1 MAVATG
7 KMAPSKKKLKT
18 KTKPEQIKAQRK
30 KMKTEEKGG
39 RIFSKKMD
47 KSPKAKKSEEKTRIF
62 IGKGAGAQLVNR
74 EQVQACVETLFESLK
89 KSDKNKEELFSD
101 NPSPVYLQL
110 SAIRIPG
117 GEERLVKF
125 LLPHNPRSGDSEAC
139 LVIKDKERDLKK
151 DHEENVE
158 AFKAKLEA
166 AEASS
171 LLSEVISLRQLKVE
185 YNVFEAKRKLCQ
197 RFDTVLVD
205 ESIYFRSSTFF
216 GKYFYGRNKFPIP
229 VELDDNNLKES
240 IEVGLKSTVMSIKT
254 TGSTVDLQIGNTG
267 MKDEDLTENIF
278 SVVRELN
285 DKYPGSFSNIR
296 SLFLHTHGSLSIPLY
311 VSLVP
316 RSMVKNLQLESKI
329 KQSTVVGDVST
340 LPPGKMVAIEPTGT
354 VRVLKNPFYK
364 PTAFDR
370 GELFTPEQEEEKN
383 DEDEDDEEERIRLKK
398 KRRTSKGAVKPGN
411 DKVKVNTSIGEEPK
425 EEIDLNLDESDAEV
439 DLEEE
444 KYISAMMR
452 RKGEEPSTEEE
463 EEKEPIKAK
472 EQLPNRKKK
481 QVVKKQKMQTSKK
494 EEKNKKKSLNK
505 NKKS

>member
-1 MAVATG
+1 
-7 KMAPSKKKLKT
+7 
-18 KTKPEQIKAQRK
+18 
-30 KMKTEEKGG
+30 
-39 RIFSKKMD
+39 
-47 KSPKAKKSEEKTRIF
+47 
-62 IGKGAGAQLVNR
+62 
-74 EQVQACVETLFESLK
+74 
-89 KSDKNKEELFSD
+89 
-101 NPSPVYLQL
+101 
-110 SAIRIPG
+110 
-117 GEERLVKF
+117 
-125 LLPHNPRSGDSEAC
+125 
-139 LVIKDKERDLKK
+139 
-151 DHEENVE
+151 
-158 AFKAKLEA
+158 
-166 AEASS
+166 
-171 LLSEVISLRQLKVE
+171 
-185 YNVFEAKRKLCQ
+185 
-197 RFDTVLVD
+197 
-205 ESIYFRSSTFF
+205 
-216 GKYFYGRNKFPIP
+216 
-229 VELDDNNLKES
+229 
-240 IEVGLKSTVMSIKT
+240 
-254 TGSTVDLQIGNTG
+254 
-267 MKDEDLTENIF
+267 
-278 SVVRELN
+278 
-285 DKYPGSFSNIR
+285 
-296 SLFLHTHGSLSIPLY
+296 
-311 VSLVP
+311 
-316 RSMVKNLQLESKI
+316 MVKNLQLESKI

-481 QVVKKQKMQTSKK
+481 QIVKKQKMQTSKK